1 MNEGTFRS
9 VDVGSA
15 DAATRVYGAGEWF
28 MGRDDIE
35 PLWLFNARTGDFEE
49 IDASEPLE
57 TKITWE
63 SCTTPLSPFS
73 IQTFTQA
80 DGSILTALRDEYEAG
95 AYLRHPGDDTWHL
108 LGRTV
113 TGVFNLG
120 ASPIGGGAWF
130 ISGAPYERREGDGM
144 LGCTGL
150 GGGEYLSSDSVAP
163 LDARDHQIVS
173 PDGDVFVVPDGQY
186 AWTHPSGRCLYLY
199 DNAGL
204 SEGVDLKTQER
215 YAFDFDFVYWL

>member
-1 MNEGTFRS
+1 
-9 VDVGSA
+9 
-15 DAATRVYGAGEWF
+15 
-28 MGRDDIE
+28 
-35 PLWLFNARTGDFEE
+35 LWLFNARTGDFEE

-63 SCTTPLSPFS
+63 SCSPPLSPFS
-73 IQTFTQA
+73 IQTFPQT

-95 AYLRHPGDDTWHL
+95 AYLRRPGDDTWHL

-120 ASPIGGGAWF
+120 ASPVGGGAWS
-130 ISGAPYERREGDGM
+130 ISGAPYERRESDGV
-144 LGCTGL
+144 LTCTGL
-150 GGGEYLSSDSVAP
+150 GGGEYLSSDSVDA

-186 AWTHPSGRCLYLY
+186 AWVHSSGRCLYLY

-204 SEGVDLKTQER
+204 SQGVDLKTQER
-215 YAFDFDFVYWL
+215 YPFDFDFVNWL